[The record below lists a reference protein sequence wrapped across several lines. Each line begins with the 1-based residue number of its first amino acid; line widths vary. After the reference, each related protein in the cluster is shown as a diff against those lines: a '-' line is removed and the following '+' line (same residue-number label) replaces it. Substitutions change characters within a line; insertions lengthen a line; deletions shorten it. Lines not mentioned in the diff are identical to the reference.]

1 MIALYNKRI
10 KELSNNLPELY
21 VYMSKAAPF
30 VMNYETSK
38 NKNDIFKQYMAE
50 VEEGPCAIVNTVEKI
65 STYCE
70 NCLTSNLFYDEN
82 SSDVICTNCG
92 VALYDTGRERSYKEE
107 QDTEPNTQYSYKKE
121 NHFNEWI
128 AQFQAREVTNVPQE
142 VFDTL
147 SNEFKKRKI
156 LKGDI
161 THAKVRESLKKL
173 GLTKYYDHIPYISSC
188 MSGIKPP
195 AMCKELEDKLRH
207 MFYMIQEPF
216 NKHRP
221 DDRKNFLSYSYILY
235 KFCELLSE
243 DSFLPCFP
251 LLKSKE
257 KLYKQDL
264 IWKQICKDLNWEYI
278 PTI

>member
-1 MIALYNKRI
+1 MLALYNKKI

-21 VYMSKAAPF
+21 IYMSKATPYIIKHE
-30 VMNYETSK
+30 NSK
-38 NKNDIFKQYMAE
+38 NKNDVFQEYLAE
-50 VEEGPCAIVNTVEKI
+50 VEGGPCSVTETNEKI
-65 STYCE
+65 FI
-70 NCLTSNLFYDEN
+70 NCTKCDTSNLFYDEN
-82 SSDVICTNCG
+82 SSDVICMDCG
-92 VALYDTGRERSYKEE
+92 LAIYDTGRERSYKEE

-147 SNEFKKRKI
+147 ATEFKKRKI
-156 LKGDI
+156 TKKDI
-161 THAKVRESLKKL
+161 THSKVRESLKKL
-173 GLTKYYDHIPYISSC
+173 GFTKYYDHVPFISSY

-195 AMCKELEDKLRH
+195 TMSIELEDKLRR
-207 MFYMIQEPF
+207 MFYQIQEPF

-264 IWKQICKDLNWEYI
+264 IWKEICKDLNWEYI
-278 PTI
+278 ATI

>member
-1 MIALYNKRI
+1 MLALYNKRL
-10 KELSNNLPELY
+10 KELKGDDLY
-21 VYMSKAAPF
+21 TYMSKAAPF
-30 VMNYETSK
+30 VMIYEESK
-38 NKNDIFKQYMAE
+38 NKNDIFKEYMAQ
-50 VEEGPCAIVNTVEKI
+50 VEGGPCAIVEEEIKN
-65 STYCE
+65 SLLCE
-70 NCLTSNLFYDEN
+70 QCSSDDIFYDEN
-82 SSDVICTNCG
+82 SSDIVCTHCG
-92 VALYDTGRERSYKEE
+92 FVKYDTGRERSYKEE

-147 SNEFKKRKI
+147 FDEFKKRKI
-156 LKGDI
+156 GKSEI
-161 THAKVRESLKKL
+161 THGKVRDSLKKL
-173 GLTKYYDHIPYISSC
+173 NLTKYYDHVPYIASF

-195 AMCKELEDKLRH
+195 AMSKELEDKLRH

-243 DSFLPCFP
+243 DSFLKCFP

-264 IWKQICKDLNWEYI
+264 IWKKICADLNWEYI